1 MNTPNI
7 RYYAKL
13 VNTTQNGKK
22 TPKFT
27 LIMQAGY
34 YLPTSGEIQ
43 SVASDKISH
52 SRVC

>member
-1 MNTPNI
+1 MSTANI

-27 LIMQAGY
+27 LR
-34 YLPTSGEIQ
+34 
-43 SVASDKISH
+43 
-52 SRVC
+52 RVKMCPR